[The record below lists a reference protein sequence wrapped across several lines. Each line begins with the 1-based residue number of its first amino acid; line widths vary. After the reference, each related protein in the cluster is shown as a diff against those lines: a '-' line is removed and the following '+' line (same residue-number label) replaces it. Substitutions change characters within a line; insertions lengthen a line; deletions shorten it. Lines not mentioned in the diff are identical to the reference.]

1 MGAQRP
7 LWEWL
12 LPGLICLS
20 PMGAIAYYCAS
31 AGEEAPLPEAP
42 AAKRLA
48 RVSDPVGRA
57 GGIRLIRL

>member
-1 MGAQRP
+1 MSAQRR

-20 PMGAIAYYCAS
+20 PTGAIAYHS
-31 AGEEAPLPEAP
+31 AGAGQEAPVPEAP
-42 AAKRLA
+42 TAKRLA

-57 GGIRLIRL
+57 IRLVRL